1 MILEAGPPSRE
12 ELGRSLGGAREE
24 LGRSLGEPGRGP
36 GCGRGRPEEVWRE
49 GGRGGARRPSGEV
62 RPGSPAP
69 VSDLTGG
76 WGGGLCA
83 SRIFEAIFLHDFI
96 KINVL
101 KV

>member
-1 MILEAGPPSRE
+1 MLVFYVILEAGPPSRE

-76 WGGGLCA
+76 GDRPELSEERFDWG
-83 SRIFEAIFLHDFI
+83 
-96 KINVL
+96 V
-101 KV
+101 